1 MLIILSD
8 REKTAVI
15 LKYGLYNNRI
25 HTLAEIDKIIN
36 IDTENLLLGVFRKLR
51 SKFDGSVILE
61 LLRDE

>member
-1 MLIILSD
+1 MLNILSD
-8 REKTAVI
+8 KEKTAVI

-51 SKFDGSVILE
+51 SKFDGDVILE